1 MKNCVLLAGA
11 LVALGFSLPS
21 RANAEGVV
29 LENEALALAFAN
41 ADSGFAVT
49 SITCRLGAQARFVR
63 TNGQQAD
70 FWQLAFAGPNGTN
83 DMVVLDNHAAAASRQ
98 VERQGDTT
106 TFRWQ
111 GLSLPGEPNVVDVE
125 AKVALPPGKAAST
138 WTLRV
143 ANRSRQRALFATTY
157 PYFREVAPGGKADVL
172 RTGGP
177 LGGRLFRNYAGSPSW
192 EDVGVL
198 PSTRPPVFACMIG
211 DAGLYVGAHDP
222 EGRIKRFI
230 CGTRQDFRIE
240 TPVEN
245 AGVVGRAADGPGFA
259 VTVAAF
265 AGDWW
270 QAAKLY
276 RTWALRQKW
285 AAKGPIARRR
295 DFPRAMS
302 DIDVW
307 DIVIADK
314 AAVVSNEIVRLKK
327 VFPGLKLGLHWYCW
341 HNSKFDTNFP
351 EFFPP
356 KPGVSEVMAFGAREG
371 VVMMPYTDP
380 RLWDDKQASWA
391 FARQAA
397 CTHPDGREV
406 IERYQG
412 RTFGVMC
419 PHSDTW
425 KESTWAFSRQV
436 LDEANA
442 NAIYYDQVGCA
453 RAVPCYNPRH
463 GHPVGGGKW
472 WTDGYRAMLEPMH
485 KLYSSRNAPITTEH
499 SGDLWLDLIDGY
511 LHAGATQ
518 LEEVPFWPAVYAG
531 YAIYFGNSGFNL
543 KNPPDTFD
551 AYQMRRFVWGIV
563 AGHFDRWKLGDP
575 GYDRPRELIAR
586 TARLRRAAAEF
597 MIYGTLEG
605 EIPFIEKPTERDFR
619 LEHVW
624 RTTVRTIRM
633 PEVFGTVWKNLDGT
647 ATAIVAGNASG
658 ETATLRFTLPAVGFK
673 VVNAPGTAK
682 VAYREEDGVGTLEIP
697 PRGLAFLR
705 ADAHLQSVP

>member
-11 LVALGFSLPS
+11 LVALGSSLPS
-21 RANAEGVV
+21 RAKAEGVV

-49 SITCRLGAQARFVR
+49 SITCRLGPRARFVR
-63 TNGQQAD
+63 INGRQAD

-83 DMVVLDNHAAAASRQ
+83 DMVVLDNHAAASRQ
-98 VERQGDTT
+98 AERQGDVT

-125 AKVALPPGKAAST
+125 AKVVLPP
-138 WTLRV
+138 
-143 ANRSRQRALFATTY
+143 
-157 PYFREVAPGGKADVL
+157 GKADVL

-198 PSTRPPVFACMIG
+198 PSTRPPVFACMMG
-211 DAGLYVGAHDP
+211 NAGLYVGAHDP
-222 EGRIKRFI
+222 DGRIKRFI

-245 AGVVGRAADGPGFA
+245 AGVVGRAANGPGFA

-270 QAAKLY
+270 QAAKIY
-276 RTWALRQKW
+276 RAWALRQKW
-285 AAKGPIARRR
+285 AAKGPIARRA
-295 DFPRAMS
+295 DYPRAMS

-380 RLWDDKQASWA
+380 RLWDDRQASWA

-425 KESTWAFSRQV
+425 KESVWTLGSR
-436 LDEANA
+436 
-442 NAIYYDQVGCA
+442 
-453 RAVPCYNPRH
+453 
-463 GHPVGGGKW
+463 
-472 WTDGYRAMLEPMH
+472 
-485 KLYSSRNAPITTEH
+485 SSMP
-499 SGDLWLDLIDGY
+499 
-511 LHAGATQ
+511 
-518 LEEVPFWPAVYAG
+518 PA
-531 YAIYFGNSGFNL
+531 
-543 KNPPDTFD
+543 
-551 AYQMRRFVWGIV
+551 
-563 AGHFDRWKLGDP
+563 
-575 GYDRPRELIAR
+575 RPRSRTRKKAASARWRFRHAVWHSFVQTCVDGQRNLI
-586 TARLRRAAAEF
+586 
-597 MIYGTLEG
+597 
-605 EIPFIEKPTERDFR
+605 
-619 LEHVW
+619 
-624 RTTVRTIRM
+624 
-633 PEVFGTVWKNLDGT
+633 
-647 ATAIVAGNASG
+647 GNATSPAP
-658 ETATLRFTLPAVGFK
+658 TPLPASSGGS
-673 VVNAPGTAK
+673 PC
-682 VAYREEDGVGTLEIP
+682 
-697 PRGLAFLR
+697 
-705 ADAHLQSVP
+705 